1 MRKKKIIADMLL
13 NIIATA
19 LPTIFLQLLIL
30 PLLAKQMT
38 SDNYGFL
45 VTILALLNVVPATF
59 GNVLNNIRLLYDSEY
74 RINKVTGDF
83 NILLTIGEII
93 NSVCIVVFIFIYN
106 KSFSP
111 TDIILT
117 ICVGFV
123 WLLRE
128 YYIVAYRL
136 IINYKSILFSN
147 IIMVIGYGI
156 GYAIFQFCYQWQVI
170 YLCGFFFSL
179 IYIAIT
185 SDIWREPFK
194 RTFLFELISK
204 ESLLLLIAGIF
215 TRIIIYADKLLIYP
229 VLGGTTVAIYYAATI
244 FGKVVSLVLNPVSSV
259 ALTYLSKKKAKDNKS
274 FNYTLIIGSIVCF
287 FGYFFCLIISRP
299 VLKILYPDYVDQ
311 AMKYIVYTTGVTVLN
326 ALISLINPFIM
337 KFFSMKWQI
346 AINGATTLVYVG
358 LSMSLLH
365 FWGLYGFC
373 IGSLI
378 TYTLKVLFMIYIY
391 YKCKSIEDIN
401 KSAL

>member
-1 MRKKKIIADMLL
+1 MKKKKIIADMLL

-59 GNVLNNIRLLYDSEY
+59 GNVLNNIRLLYDNEY
-74 RINKVTGDF
+74 KNNKVSGDF
-83 NILLTIGEII
+83 SILLTISETLNCICII
-93 NSVCIVVFIFIYN
+93 AFIFIYN
-106 KSFSP
+106 KSFSLV
-111 TDIILT
+111 DIILT
-117 ICVGFV
+117 ICVGV
-123 WLLRE
+123 LWLLRE

-136 IINYKSILFSN
+136 IINYKSILLSN
-147 IIMVIGYGI
+147 VFMVIGYGI
-156 GYAIFQFCYQWQVI
+156 GYAIFQFCYQWQAI
-170 YLCGFFFSL
+170 YLCGYSISL

-194 RTFLFELISK
+194 RTYLFKLISK
-204 ESLLLLIAGIF
+204 ESLLLLIAGIL

-229 VLGGTTVAIYYAATI
+229 VLGGTMVAIYYAATI

-259 ALTYLSKKKAKDNKS
+259 ALTYLSKKRTKDNKM
-274 FNYTLIIGSIVCF
+274 FTYTLVIGSIVSV
-287 FGYFFCLIISRP
+287 FGYIFCLIISRP

-311 AMKYIVYTTGVTVLN
+311 AMHYILFTTGVTVLT

-346 AINGATTLVYVG
+346 AINGTTALVYIG

-378 TYTLKVLFMIYIY
+378 TYIMKTLFMIFIY
-391 YKCKSIEDIN
+391 YKCKSIEDIKKN
-401 KSAL
+401 A